1 MAKFMIQARY
11 TADGTGGLMKE
22 GGSARRAVAKKVV
35 EDLGG
40 KLEAFYFAF
49 GDADAVV
56 ICEVPDVVSALALS
70 MAVNASG
77 QVHIKTTP
85 LDQSLRRST
94 RPATRRCS
102 TRAPGK

>member
-11 TADGTGGLMKE
+11 TADGTRGLMKE
-22 GGSARRAVAKKVV
+22 GGSGRRAVVKKVI

-40 KLEAFYFAF
+40 KLETFYFAF

-70 MAVNASG
+70 MAGNASG

-85 LDQSLRRST
+85 LISAEEVDAASHKAVQY
-94 RPATRRCS
+94 
-102 TRAPGK
+102 RAPGK